1 MKHKTIVIAGGTG
14 FIGEGLIDYFSANNR
29 LIILSRQPKAD
40 RPNVTYQYWDG
51 RTLGE
56 WAGSL
61 DGADLLINLAGKS
74 VNCRYTEAN
83 KAAIFASR
91 TNSTAILGEAVKNA
105 KNPPAL
111 WINSA
116 SATIYRHA
124 EDRPMDEFTGEME
137 NDFSVQVCKK
147 WEKTFNDITLPHTRK
162 VVLRIAVT
170 LGRQGGV
177 MTPYLNLVKFGLG
190 GRQGNGRQM
199 FSWVHMEDLARMMEW
214 LYGHPECTGTYNCS
228 APNPVTNK
236 TFMQTLRKAAGHVFG
251 LPASA
256 WMLKI
261 GAALIGTE
269 TELLLK
275 SRWVLPTRITQAG
288 FTFKY
293 PQLQGAFE
301 NIVQS
306 LPRRRYHLF

>member
-1 MKHKTIVIAGGTG
+1 MKNKTIIIAGGTG
-14 FIGEGLIDYFSANNR
+14 FIGEGLIDHFSANNR

-40 RPNVTYQYWDG
+40 RPNVTYKYWDG
-51 RTLGE
+51 RSLGE
-56 WAGSL
+56 WAGAL
-61 DGADLLINLAGKS
+61 DGADLLINLTGKS

-91 TNSTAILGEAVKNA
+91 TDSTAILGEAVKKA

-124 EDRPMDEFTGEME
+124 EDRPMDEFTGEIE

-162 VVLRIAVT
+162 VALRIAVT
-170 LGRQGGV
+170 LGKQGGV

-190 GRQGNGRQM
+190 GHQGNGRQM
-199 FSWVHMEDLARMMEW
+199 FSWVHIEDVTGMMEW
-214 LYGHPECTGTYNCS
+214 LYEHPECSGTYNCS

-236 TFMQTLRKAAGHVFG
+236 TFMQTLRKAAGNAFG
-251 LPASA
+251 LAASA

-293 PQLQGAFE
+293 PHLQGAFE
-301 NIVQS
+301 NIVHA
-306 LPRRRYHLF
+306 LPRQRYHLF

>member
-1 MKHKTIVIAGGTG
+1 
-14 FIGEGLIDYFSANNR
+14 
-29 LIILSRQPKAD
+29 LSRQPQAE
-40 RPNVTYQYWDG
+40 RPNVMYQYWDG
-51 RTLGE
+51 HSLGE
-56 WAGSL
+56 WTAAL
-61 DGADLLINLAGKS
+61 EGADLLINLAGKS

-91 TNSTAILGEAVKNA
+91 TNSTSILGEAVQQA

-124 EDRPMDEFTGEME
+124 EDRPMDEATGEME

-170 LGRQGGV
+170 LGKQGGV

-190 GRQGNGRQM
+190 GHQGSGRQM
-199 FSWVHMEDLARMMEW
+199 FSWVHIEDVARMMEW
-214 LYGHPECTGTYNCS
+214 LYEHPECSGTYNCS

-236 TFMQTLRKAAGHVFG
+236 TFMQTLRKTAGHAYG
-251 LPASA
+251 LPACE
-256 WMLKI
+256 WRLQI
-261 GAALIGTE
+261 GAAL
-269 TELLLK
+269 
-275 SRWVLPTRITQAG
+275 
-288 FTFKY
+288 
-293 PQLQGAFE
+293 
-301 NIVQS
+301 
-306 LPRRRYHLF
+306 